1 MNDTIALN
9 APGDTG
15 DAADAAARDDIA
27 LDRPLPVGSA
37 GKLSSGWF
45 GLIALIVTEAALFG
59 YLLFAYFYLYAQ
71 NRAAWPPDG
80 LPDLRI
86 PVINTAL
93 LLGSSVLAWLA
104 ERAVKRGRRTAALVW
119 TGTAFVA
126 GTLFALIQLGEWHKK
141 TYDLTSHVYGSLY
154 FTITGFHLAHVVV
167 GLGILLLLM
176 AWIAFGYI
184 EQRRHAAFTIGVM
197 YWHFVDAVWLAVFTS
212 LYLTPYLFGGLS

>member
-1 MNDTIALN
+1 MNGTVNETLSLDT
-9 APGDTG
+9 
-15 DAADAAARDDIA
+15 
-27 LDRPLPVGSA
+27 PLPVGSA

-45 GLIALIVTEAALFG
+45 GLIAMIVTEAALFG

-80 LPDLRI
+80 MPDLRI
-86 PVINTAL
+86 PAINTVL
-93 LLGSSVLAWLA
+93 LLGSSVLAWRA
-104 ERAVKRGRRTAALVW
+104 ERAVKSGRQTAALVW
-119 TGTAFVA
+119 TATAFIA

-141 TYDLTSHVYGSLY
+141 TYGLTSHVYGSLY

-176 AWIAFGYI
+176 VWIALGYI
-184 EQRRHAAFTIGVM
+184 ERHRHAAFTIGVM

-212 LYLTPYLFGGLS
+212 LYLTPYIFKGMP